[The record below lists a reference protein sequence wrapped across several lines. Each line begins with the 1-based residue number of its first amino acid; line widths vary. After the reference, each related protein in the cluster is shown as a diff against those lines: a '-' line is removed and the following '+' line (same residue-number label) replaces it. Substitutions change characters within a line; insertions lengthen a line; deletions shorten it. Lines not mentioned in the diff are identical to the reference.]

1 MSVVEIPYMSEIA
14 TIPSPT
20 ITIFWRWT
28 WFAGLGLPSTGS
40 PYRSPSSTGM
50 AETEQ
55 CEQCEQCE
63 SMIQALTTEHGSHSN
78 FKKIKSLVLLGL
90 ILHDL

>member
-1 MSVVEIPYMSEIA
+1 MSVVQIPYMSEIA

-55 CEQCEQCE
+55 CEM
-63 SMIQALTTEHGSHSN
+63 SIVQALVTTEHGNHSN
-78 FKKIKSLVLLGL
+78 FKKTKSLVPLGL
-90 ILHDL
+90 VLQCDL

>member
-1 MSVVEIPYMSEIA
+1 MSAVGIPYMREIA

-20 ITIFWRWT
+20 TTIFWRWT
-28 WFAGLGLPSTGS
+28 WFAEGLPSTGS

-55 CEQCEQCE
+55 CEM
-63 SMIQALTTEHGSHSN
+63 SMLQALTTEHGNHFN
-78 FKKIKSLVLLGL
+78 FKKTKCLVPL
-90 ILHDL
+90 

>member
-20 ITIFWRWT
+20 MTIFWRWT

-55 CEQCEQCE
+55 CE
-63 SMIQALTTEHGSHSN
+63 SMIQALTMEHGSHSN
-78 FKKIKSLVLLGL
+78 FKKTKSLVLLGL

>member
-20 ITIFWRWT
+20 MTIFWRWT

-55 CEQCEQCE
+55 CE

-78 FKKIKSLVLLGL
+78 FKKTKSLVLLGL

>member
-40 PYRSPSSTGM
+40 PYRRPSNTGM

-55 CEQCEQCE
+55 CEM

-78 FKKIKSLVLLGL
+78 FKKTKSLVPLNM
-90 ILHDL
+90 ILYDL